1 MHGCGESSVWG
12 THSWG
17 EGSAGAQ
24 KNTVWDE
31 TKINHREVWR
41 KARDKGSGEI
51 REWGYEMEK

>member
-1 MHGCGESSVWG
+1 MGRAVCGAHTV
-12 THSWG
+12 
-17 EGSAGAQ
+17 GAREVRGRK